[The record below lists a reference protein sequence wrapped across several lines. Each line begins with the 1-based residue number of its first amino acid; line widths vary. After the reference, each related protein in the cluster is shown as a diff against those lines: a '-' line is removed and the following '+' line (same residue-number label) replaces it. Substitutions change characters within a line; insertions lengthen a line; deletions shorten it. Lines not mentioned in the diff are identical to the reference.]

1 MGLDDPYAV
10 IARLL
15 RTRRVNGI
23 LDAGASNGR
32 VARRLLRSFPQA
44 LAYAFEPNPA
54 YRPILDRAAKSEP
67 RLRPQFSALSDTEGK
82 VELKITRSAGS
93 SSVFAPAVHLRRFDP
108 EGSQV
113 ASTELVP
120 AVTIDDWAKRHGNP
134 LIEVLKLDIQG
145 AELRALRGGK
155 RLLARSALLV
165 YTEVL
170 FNPLYEGGALY
181 SDVDLELRRSGFV
194 VYDVYRPRYAENR
207 LLLWANAIF
216 VHAERL
222 GL

>member
-10 IARLL
+10 MAWLL
-15 RTRRVNGI
+15 RARRVNGI

-54 YRPILDRAAKSEP
+54 YRAILDRAAKSEP
-67 RLRPQFSALSDTEGK
+67 RLRPQFLALSDTEGK

-93 SSVFAPAVHLRRFDP
+93 SSVFAPTVRLRRFDP

-113 ASTELVP
+113 ANTKLVP
-120 AVTIDDWAKRHGNP
+120 AVTLDSWAERQGNP

-155 RLLARSALLV
+155 QLLARSVLLV

-181 SDVDLELRRSGFV
+181 SDLDLELRRSGFV
-194 VYDVYRPRYAENR
+194 IYDVYKPHYSENR